1 MTPATLHSYKVKNK
15 ILQTKHKETKLNT
28 SLKLSFVNNLSVAS

>member
-15 ILQTKHKETKLNT
+15 ILQTKHKETK
-28 SLKLSFVNNLSVAS
+28 VEYIPQAIIR